1 MEDKSAVMQGFR
13 SSEIHIFL
21 LFPISTIIGLS
32 LAYKW
37 PKLGGAITL
46 IGIIGLM
53 LFRPDLCSNPY
64 FLFGITPPAIL
75 YFVYGTLEQ
84 RRLSKAESVEKLQ
97 WLLIEDYGLFYIDNM
112 ATILYYEYPRIL
124 MQLHYFSNS
133 WQE

>member
-1 MEDKSAVMQGFR
+1 MQSKPTRLRWIRLLALIWGSLILAFVLFFLIAHIMEDKSAVMQGFR

-53 LFRPDLCSNPY
+53 LFRPDLSSNPY

-97 WLLIEDYGLFYIDNM
+97 
-112 ATILYYEYPRIL
+112 
-124 MQLHYFSNS
+124 
-133 WQE
+133 